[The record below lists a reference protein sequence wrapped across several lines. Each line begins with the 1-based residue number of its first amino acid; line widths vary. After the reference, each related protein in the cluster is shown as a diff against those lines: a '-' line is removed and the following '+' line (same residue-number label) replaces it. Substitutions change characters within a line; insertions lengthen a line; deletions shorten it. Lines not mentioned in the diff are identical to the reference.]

1 MLLCGTAIRGRKLH
15 QLILQGDQ
23 PEGWSFWHGG
33 FWHGGFWGGGFWH
46 GGFWREAGF
55 GEAGYFGKVHLA
67 GARHW

>member
-33 FWHGGFWGGGFWH
+33 FWG

-55 GEAGYFGKVHLA
+55 GEAGYFGKVHFA

>member
-33 FWHGGFWGGGFWH
+33 FWG

>member
-23 PEGWSFWHGG
+23 PEGWSFWD
-33 FWHGGFWGGGFWH
+33 

>member
-23 PEGWSFWHGG
+23 PEGWSFCHGG
-33 FWHGGFWGGGFWH
+33 FCRGGFWG

>member
-23 PEGWSFWHGG
+23 PEGWSFCP
-33 FWHGGFWGGGFWH
+33 GGFWG

-55 GEAGYFGKVHLA
+55 GEAGYFGKMHLA